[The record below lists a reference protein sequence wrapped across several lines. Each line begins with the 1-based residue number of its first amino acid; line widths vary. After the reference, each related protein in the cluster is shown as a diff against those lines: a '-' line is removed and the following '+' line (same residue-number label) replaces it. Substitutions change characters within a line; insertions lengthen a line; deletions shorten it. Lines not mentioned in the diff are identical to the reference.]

1 MKNASVHEDTSAQG
15 KTANSN
21 TTTKQAPVVTGQ
33 RGKVLE
39 ILRQGK
45 PVLNVA
51 LKQEHGITES
61 NARLFE
67 LRQMGYNIATIHHAG
82 VYYKGRTRRHV
93 AEYLLLSPE
102 WPAPGFLEQEE
113 AEA

>member
-1 MKNASVHEDTSAQG
+1 MKNARTAEAVTSAE
-15 KTANSN
+15 TNSN

-33 RGKVLE
+33 RGKVLD
-39 ILRQGK
+39 ILRQRK
-45 PVLNVA
+45 PVLNIA

-61 NARLFE
+61 NARICE
-67 LRQMGYNIATIHHAG
+67 LRQLGFNIVSIHHKQML
-82 VYYKGRTRRHV
+82 YKGRIRRHV
-93 AEYLLLSPE
+93 VEYLLLSPE